1 MKCHGHGSILFY
13 IWETTPSTALS
24 HSGIIPL
31 EVPRMESSILCLLE
45 AHLGTTCRYFSPSSH
60 RFLLTRHR
68 FQNLFS
74 TIWFRCVPTVMMPLA
89 HRLDGEPGAP
99 NVPFKTCMP
108 SAASASRH
116 ITSHHLYWELCII
129 WYKRRMYFTLICW
142 CLYTYKYIHFMF
154 TWKKTVL
161 SKTHGSLIS
170 FLKMHFG
177 RFFGRSTY
185 RYRSYHGSA
194 SRRHFLP
201 QTTNSGSSWM
211 TDVTDVTIP
220 RGPVLC
226 GPPSLLRRFKRA
238 CWTVEYP
245 LIMNIS

>member
-1 MKCHGHGSILFY
+1 
-13 IWETTPSTALS
+13 
-24 HSGIIPL
+24 
-31 EVPRMESSILCLLE
+31 MESSILCLLE
-45 AHLGTTCRYFSPSSH
+45 AHLGTTCRYFSPFSH

-142 CLYTYKYIHFMF
+142 CLYIYKYIHFMF

-185 RYRSYHGSA
+185 RYHGSA

-201 QTTNSGSSWM
+201 QTTSSGSSWM
-211 TDVTDVTIP
+211 TDVTMWQSHAVPSFVDLQACCDASSVPAELLNTPWSRIF
-220 RGPVLC
+220 RNTSTHPVIGC
-226 GPPSLLRRFKRA
+226 KHKDFNFDSTG
-238 CWTVEYP
+238 
-245 LIMNIS
+245 